1 MLIETWVAAFILIAV
16 FGMAFISIFGWIIE
30 GNKLERE
37 VEQNKKL
44 IAENERLRK
53 IISHM
58 NGIHN
63 VEVADAFYHKEDKKN
78 A

>member
-1 MLIETWVAAFILIAV
+1 MLIEIWVAAFIFLAVCGITAIALL
-16 FGMAFISIFGWIIE
+16 GWISE

-37 VEQNKKL
+37 VKQNKKL

-63 VEVADAFYHKEDKKN
+63 VEVADAFYHKEEKKN
-78 A
+78 V

>member
-1 MLIETWVAAFILIAV
+1 MLIETWVAAFIIIAV
-16 FGMAFISIFGWIIE
+16 FGIAGISNLGWIIE
-30 GNKLERE
+30 GQKLERE
-37 VEQNKKL
+37 VKQNKKL

-78 A
+78 V